1 MNEEITHKTE
11 KRPWIERL
19 KEESWEAELLV
30 SALALFGTFQLFS
43 IIDWLANYFI
53 NVLPMHQYDIGYMI
67 TFYALIA
74 VSTLCAMFVIHFSLR
89 AYWVGLVG
97 LNSVFPDYDFDN
109 SLFSPI
115 YTKKLVKILP
125 RVLDTIQKVDQLCSV
140 IFSAAFA
147 VLFMFVYLVI
157 FSTLYLLAFN
167 LLLPFVAW
175 WVLLFP
181 AAIIATISVIQILIS
196 SIANL
201 KRFKHNERVQ
211 HYYYIAVKLSW
222 PLLNGPMHKNILQV
236 FMMFTTNFKKD
247 KALSF
252 LIIVFLLVGTFVSIS
267 QITKTH
273 ILYLINSDIF
283 FNSTKTYN
291 GMYASENEKRENFSY
306 LISPEIPSD
315 IIQENYVKLF
325 IPIYKSERPLQK
337 QYCDGLNEESAHS
350 QTNGLHIQNA
360 YLQCYQSYHQI
371 FLDDEELKLEMRKYD
386 HPITKQ
392 FGVLAYIPIH
402 DKSPGA
408 YTLMV
413 TKQFVAD
420 EQPIREWYIPFRK

>member
-1 MNEEITHKTE
+1 MDEN
-11 KRPWIERL
+11 RSWIERL

-53 NVLPMHQYDIGYMI
+53 NVLPMHQYGIGYMI

-147 VLFMFVYLVI
+147 VLFMFIYLVV
-157 FSTLYLLAFN
+157 FSTLYLLLFN
-167 LLLPFVAW
+167 LLLPYVAW
-175 WVLLFP
+175 WVLLLP
-181 AAIIATISVIQILIS
+181 GALIALIAAVQIVIASV
-196 SIANL
+196 ANL
-201 KRFKHNERVQ
+201 KRFRDHETVQ
-211 HYYYIAVKLSW
+211 HVYFLAVKYSW
-222 PLLNGPMHKNILQV
+222 PVMNGPLHKNILQV

-252 LIIVFLLVGTFVSIS
+252 LIVLFLLVGTFVSFS

-273 ILYLINSDIF
+273 ILYLLSFETYFDE
-283 FNSTKTYN
+283 TKTYN

-315 IIQENYVKLF
+315 IIETNYIKLF
-325 IPIYKSERPLQK
+325 IPIFNSEKPLQREH
-337 QYCDGLNEESAHS
+337 CEGLEEKSGQSEEADM
-350 QTNGLHIQNA
+350 QIKTA
-360 YLQCYQSYHQI
+360 YLQCYQNYHQI
-371 FLDDEELKLEMRKYD
+371 MINDKMVSVDMRKYR
-386 HPITKQ
+386 HPITQQ

-402 DKSPGA
+402 DIAPGA
-408 YTLMV
+408 YSLKVIKTFN
-413 TKQFVAD
+413 TED
-420 EQPIREWYIPFRK
+420 EPLREWTIPFRI